1 MPFDC
6 LVTVPFVEGV
16 VILKNYFRKQEV
28 RMLDTDWVTH
38 ETVLPVNNVKF
49 TDFHVQHA
57 CMAKCN
63 EIGEGFAYNIHVL
76 YIPLLSISQRGSTI
90 GGHAFHKLPYF
101 VPAKPQT
108 TFVFS

>member
-6 LVTVPFVEGV
+6 LVTVPFVEGI

-49 TDFHVQHA
+49 TDFHV
-57 CMAKCN
+57 
-63 EIGEGFAYNIHVL
+63 
-76 YIPLLSISQRGSTI
+76 
-90 GGHAFHKLPYF
+90 
-101 VPAKPQT
+101 
-108 TFVFS
+108 